1 MLNIPITAGTGKA
14 VSSVFPAVGNFL
26 GNIFGGLLGFKG
38 QDKANKQNLAI
49 AREQMAF
56 QERMSNTAY
65 QRSADDLEK
74 AGLNRILA
82 LGNPASSPQGQSAQM
97 ESALGAASPHVS
109 KAVSSALAAKQ
120 LTFQLENLKAQNL
133 LIRSQAGNAASQAA
147 ATDTRRR
154 LDQELLDLYEKYP
167 ALRMIQALTGAGGVA
182 SGTALGA
189 AGLLMRGKGKK

>member
-14 VSSVFPAVGNFL
+14 VSSAFPAVGNFL
-26 GNIFGGLLGFKG
+26 GNIFGGVLGFKG

-65 QRSADDLEK
+65 QRSARDIEK

-109 KAVSSALAAKQ
+109 KAVGSALAAKQ
-120 LTFQLENLKAQNL
+120 LVYQLENIKEQNRLIKA
-133 LIRSQAGNAASQAA
+133 QAGNAAAQAG
-147 ATDTRRR
+147 ATDTRRQ
-154 LDQELLDLYEKYP
+154 LDQELLNLYKQYP

-189 AGLLMRGKGKK
+189 AGLFLKGKGKK